1 MTTLGMKEAEMKEI
15 ASFIIEVLR
24 NAKFSSD
31 AINDS
36 RMKASCYLEEK
47 TKNKIKAQIQE
58 LLKKFPL
65 YPEIVIE

>member
-1 MTTLGMKEAEMKEI
+1 
-15 ASFIIEVLR
+15 VLK

-31 AINDS
+31 ATNDS
-36 RMKASCYLEEK
+36 RMKAPCYLEEK